1 MKRLIMI
8 MLVTALELAS
18 FRADASGGGN
28 ADSGIATLEIACTG
42 LKEGERALY
51 DVFNPKGEKIF
62 SVALQ
67 GSGTAARVS
76 RRITGLQPG
85 LYRVA
90 GANWNWSYE
99 ESPGSMELQASPGE
113 PVVFEFTA
121 RKRSTLPIHY
131 EDGKLNRFRRG

>member
-8 MLVTALELAS
+8 LLVTALELAS
-18 FRADASGGGN
+18 FRADASGDGN

-51 DVFNPKGEKIF
+51 DVFSPKGVKIF

-113 PVVFEFTA
+113 PAVFEFTA
-121 RKRSTLPIHY
+121 RKRSALPVHY